1 MSKTPVHGKSHTQK
15 PAAAKETI
23 DSQSFSQS
31 ESFSQPSQ
39 SETRKH
45 VGEQSASILWVD
57 KYKPSQM
64 KQIIGQTGD
73 KSHAKKLLH
82 WLTNW
87 HKNQAA
93 GVKPVTGKFF
103 GRGGSD
109 DGAGFKA
116 ALLSGPP
123 GIGKTTT
130 ATLVCKVKLILF
142 FTRTLFLHQYRV
154 FFFILYNRG
163 ALQMLSLY
171 LKLK

>member
-1 MSKTPVHGKSHTQK
+1 MEKSSSKTVNSIK
-15 PAAAKETI
+15 KETPFKSKSI
-23 DSQSFSQS
+23 NYHD
-31 ESFSQPSQ
+31 SQ
-39 SETRKH
+39 SETDSSQTD
-45 VGEQSASILWVD
+45 QSVKSSKVQTDQSQSSLLWVD
-57 KYKPSQM
+57 KYKPTQL

-93 GVKPVTGKFF
+93 GVKPAVGKFF

-130 ATLVCKVKLILF
+130 ATLVCQVCTKIEGEMNYFGRQIDK
-142 FTRTLFLHQYRV
+142 HYS
-154 FFFILYNRG
+154 
-163 ALQMLSLY
+163 A
-171 LKLK
+171 K